1 MLINLKE
8 FKDKE
13 IFDKNFFLYFE
24 EFDLCKTLIKSGKK
38 IFTGEVWE
46 AARAKDLGLID
57 GIGHLE
63 TVITEK
69 FGEDGKLKKLERKR
83 GLFSKFGKAS
93 IDSIFDTI
101 YEKIVYSKFRL

>member
-1 MLINLKE
+1 MAKTNAEVGDSIFFACGKQEDVERITSLAR
-8 FKDKE
+8 DK
-13 IFDKNFFLYFE
+13 I
-24 EFDLCKTLIKSGKK
+24 G
-38 IFTGEVWE
+38 
-46 AARAKDLGLID
+46 KDLGLID

-69 FGEDGKLKKLERKR
+69 FGEDVKLKKLERKR